1 MTEDIE
7 LTYSPL
13 NCTVSK
19 DGCTIEISIFK
30 SADTNWFLE
39 IIDKND
45 YSTCWEG
52 QFETDQL
59 AFVEAIAAI
68 DEESILAFVEPI
80 EGGPLH

>member
-19 DGCTIEISIFK
+19 DGC
-30 SADTNWFLE
+30 
-39 IIDKND
+39 
-45 YSTCWEG
+45 YSTCWED

-59 AFVEAIAAI
+59 AFDEAMAAI
-68 DEESILAFVEPI
+68 DEEGILAFVEPI

>member
-1 MTEDIE
+1 MTNDIE

-19 DGCTIEISIFK
+19 DGCTIEINIFK

-39 IIDKND
+39 IIDQNN
-45 YSTCWEG
+45 YSTCWED

-59 AFVEAIAAI
+59 AFDEAMSAI
-68 DEESILAFVEPI
+68 EEEGVLAFVEPT
-80 EGGPLH
+80 EGEAFH